1 MDLKAQSFCMT
12 PNPIAIPWPMTK
24 EPEPAILPF
33 QPSKFPFALNIEGKS
48 FTEIQKPRIEIT
60 KNILKEAGII
70 Q

>member
-1 MDLKAQSFCMT
+1 MDLKAQSFCIT
-12 PNPIAIPWPMTK
+12 PNPIAIPWPIK
-24 EPEPAILPF
+24 QEPKPATPPF
-33 QPSKFPFALNIEGKS
+33 QPSKFPFALNLEGKN